1 VALSPVARTAVKRH
15 IPRGRQIQGGLANL
29 LRRYVG
35 LLEMQQITWFTLCS
49 FALLKSFV
57 TDQKRLKNAFCALL

>member
-57 TDQKRLKNAFCALL
+57 TDQNRLKDPFCALL